1 MLFLKC
7 PPSNPTL
14 KITPLEDTDPS
25 ETLSASLPTGS
36 PILPQ
41 GLAHECKVSHES
53 YWTIYVSLTMN
64 PHLRAWVWGTD
75 HPGSNS
81 GSPTYHLHDYLVV
94 QSLSYIR
101 LFVTPWTAAHQP
113 SLSFTTSWNLLKF
126 LSIELVMPSNY
137 LILCHPP
144 SPPTFNLSQYQGHCQ
159 WLGSS
164 HQIVKVLELQLQH
177 QSFQLIFRVDF
188 LPCLMPQFPL

>member
-1 MLFLKC
+1 M
-7 PPSNPTL
+7 PSLQSHPQKHSPWRYRPLWNTSCLSPHWVPYSPTRSCTRVKGLPWVLLDYLCIFHHESTL
-14 KITPLEDTDPS
+14 K
-25 ETLSASLPTGS
+25 G
-36 PILPQ
+36 
-41 GLAHECKVSHES
+41 K
-53 YWTIYVSLTMN
+53 
-64 PHLRAWVWGTD
+64 GTD

-81 GSPTYHLHDYLVV
+81 GSPTYQLHDYLVV
-94 QSLSYIR
+94 QSLSHIQ
-101 LFVTPWTAAHQP
+101 LFVTLWTAAHQP

-159 WLGSS
+159 WVGSL
-164 HQIVKVLELQLQH
+164 HQIAKVLELQLQLQH